1 MLSSIVVQPP
11 SKLDLNIIE
20 EGEGELTMQWCTIE
34 DDIIGNMPFLKKAV
48 NLPRDV
54 VEILRYI
61 ICYLLEKDT
70 SGE

>member
-1 MLSSIVVQPP
+1 M
-11 SKLDLNIIE
+11 IE
-20 EGEGELTMQWCTIE
+20 EGEGEFTMQWCTIE